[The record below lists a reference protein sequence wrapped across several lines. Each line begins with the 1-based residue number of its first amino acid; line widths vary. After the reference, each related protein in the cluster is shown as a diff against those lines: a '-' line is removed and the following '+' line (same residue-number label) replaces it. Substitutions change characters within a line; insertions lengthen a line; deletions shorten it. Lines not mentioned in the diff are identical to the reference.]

1 MGKAAKRKK
10 KVSVPST
17 AKGPVKSAMAV
28 VKSNP
33 FEVKV
38 NRQKFDILGRKTKND
53 VGLPGVSRSK
63 AIKKVRGHAKQ
74 GGRMVPVDVGD
85 DKAGALSGGIS
96 AQLCCHSR
104 SGGSPLSARQW
115 LRSVQPPGLRSTAL
129 HYCWAGMVLFSRYHV
144 HNTVARVVGQ

>member
-63 AIKKVRGHAKQ
+63 AIKKVRRHPKQ
-74 GGRMVPVDVGD
+74 GGRMVSVDVG
-85 DKAGALSGGIS
+85 
-96 AQLCCHSR
+96 R
-104 SGGSPLSARQW
+104 
-115 LRSVQPPGLRSTAL
+115 
-129 HYCWAGMVLFSRYHV
+129 
-144 HNTVARVVGQ
+144 

>member
-10 KVSVPST
+10 KASGPSSV
-17 AKGPVKSAMAV
+17 KGPVKSAMAV

-63 AIKKVRGHAKQ
+63 AIKKVRGYLKQ
-74 GGRMVPVDVGD
+74 EGRMVPMDMGD
-85 DKAGALSGGIS
+85 MT
-96 AQLCCHSR
+96 
-104 SGGSPLSARQW
+104 
-115 LRSVQPPGLRSTAL
+115 GLEPSQ
-129 HYCWAGMVLFSRYHV
+129 VK
-144 HNTVARVVGQ
+144 

>member
-1 MGKAAKRKK
+1 M
-10 KVSVPST
+10 PST

-63 AIKKVRGHAKQ
+63 AIKKVRKHPEQ
-74 GGRMVPVDVGD
+74 GGRMASVDVG
-85 DKAGALSGGIS
+85 
-96 AQLCCHSR
+96 R
-104 SGGSPLSARQW
+104 
-115 LRSVQPPGLRSTAL
+115 
-129 HYCWAGMVLFSRYHV
+129 
-144 HNTVARVVGQ
+144 